1 MKRRALLAA
10 IAPLTAGCFGTT
22 QGQSDE
28 PTDTPEPADT
38 PESTPTPEPTDTPDP
53 GPSGSER
60 RAGDDAI
67 VEAQNQLQEA
77 VYIYTDGVSADM
89 LDVSAE
95 TTGFDARAV
104 LLKLSDAQTVIGEA
118 GRAATTTAQTETVES
133 LREVHQYITQATD
146 LQAWLIDGRDAV
158 LNAYDAID
166 DRDNEDAIESE
177 IDAIEEAVEDASGPF
192 EAVSNVDSGT
202 MEAIDAIGTDE
213 YEEKQR
219 QFEGELDALE
229 RLEGALST
237 IYAQHTQLEDARADI
252 SDGDYDSAENTAD
265 RASDELDD
273 TVDDMEDLEGNL
285 SSRADAFEDPV
296 EDVLGMARDYE
307 NEAASIEDE
316 AQAQ

>member
-1 MKRRALLAA
+1 VKRRALLAA

-28 PTDTPEPADT
+28 PTDTPE
-38 PESTPTPEPTDTPDP
+38 STPTPEPTDTPDP
-53 GPSGSER
+53 GPSESER

-104 LLKLSDAQTVIGEA
+104 LLKLSDAQTAISDA
-118 GRAATTTAQTETVES
+118 GRAATTTEQTETVES
-133 LREVHQYITQATD
+133 LREVHQYLTQATD

-166 DRDNEDAIESE
+166 DSDDEDTIESE
-177 IDAIEEAVEDASGPF
+177 LDAIEEAVENATDPF
-192 EAVSNVDSGT
+192 EAISNVDSGT
-202 MEAIDAIGTDE
+202 TEAIDAIGTDE
-213 YEEKQR
+213 YEQKQR
-219 QFEGELDALE
+219 QFESELDALE

-237 IYAQHTQLEDARADI
+237 IYSQHTQLEDAQDDI
-252 SDGDYDSAENTAD
+252 DDGDYDSAENTAD

-273 TVDDMEDLEGNL
+273 TVDDMGDLEENL

-296 EDVLGMARDYE
+296 EDVLEMAREYE
-307 NEAASIEDE
+307 DEAGSVEDE
-316 AQAQ
+316 AQSQ